1 MSELAEELSVGER
14 IRILRDRRGM
24 SRAVLAGL
32 VGRSAVWLR
41 KIESGERRLHSLPMI
56 VKLARALHVSDVSEL
71 MGAAMSAPVDQGG
84 RVSHPYVAPLRDAI
98 HAPLFGRPLAL
109 PESVEV
115 LSGRV
120 AQAWR
125 TWHMSP
131 MNRTETGSVL
141 PELLSACQAA
151 VRRSEGDERRRAH
164 VVLASAYGLAQMFAA
179 HITEPE
185 LYWLTVDRARNSAE
199 ESDDPARLA
208 MAAWVMANGLSASGY
223 TEECIRLLTDAAASL
238 RPLLEEGS
246 DDLRGVFGSVCLK
259 AAITHAQDGEEGSA
273 WRWWDEASK
282 TAKLM
287 PGYLHPET
295 AFGSGNCAVHA
306 VTMGVE
312 LKTPGAALKKAEETN
327 PEGIESLERRSRLYV
342 DAARSQWARKE
353 GSGALHYLSTAFEMS
368 PECVRY
374 VPPAR
379 ALAAELALKATG
391 TLKGEAVALAEAVG
405 VLAA

>member
-1 MSELAEELSVGER
+1 
-14 IRILRDRRGM
+14 M
-24 SRAVLAGL
+24 SRPVLAGL
-32 VGRSAVWLR
+32 VGMSTIWLR
-41 KIESGERRLHSLPMI
+41 KIETGERQLRSLP
-56 VKLARALHVSDVSEL
+56 VLVRLARALHLSDISEL
-71 MGAAMSAPVDQGG
+71 TGDAMSAPVDPWG
-84 RVSHPYVAPLRDAI
+84 RVSHPSVSALRDAI
-98 HAPLFGRPLAL
+98 HAPLFGRPAAL
-109 PESVEV
+109 PESVES

-120 AQAWR
+120 AQAWS

-131 MNRTETGSVL
+131 MNRTETGAAL

-151 VRRSEGDERRRAH
+151 VRRSEGEERRRAH

-179 HITEPE
+179 HTTEAE

-208 MAAWVMANGLSASGY
+208 MAAWVMANGLSASGHI
-223 TEECIRLLTDAAASL
+223 EECVRVLTDAADSL
-238 RPLLEEGS
+238 RPLLEDGT
-246 DDLRGVFGSVCLK
+246 DDVRGVFGSVCLK
-259 AAITHAQDGEEGSA
+259 AAITHAQDGAEGDA

-287 PGYLHPET
+287 PGYSHPET
-295 AFGSGNCAVHA
+295 AFGSGNVAVHA

-312 LKTPGAALKKAEETN
+312 LKTPGAALKKAEETD
-327 PEGIESLERRSRLYV
+327 PEGVVSLERRSRLFV

-353 GSGALHYLSTAFEMS
+353 GSGALHYLRTAFEMS

-391 TLKGEAVALAEAVG
+391 TLKGEAVALAEEVG
-405 VLAA
+405 VTVAA